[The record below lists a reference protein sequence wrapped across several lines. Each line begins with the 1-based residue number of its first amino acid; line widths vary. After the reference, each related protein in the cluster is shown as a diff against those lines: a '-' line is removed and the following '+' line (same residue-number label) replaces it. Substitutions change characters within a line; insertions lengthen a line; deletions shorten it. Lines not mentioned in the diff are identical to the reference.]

1 MDIWKSHRNELY
13 QRWPELTSD
22 ADFLTSSTSGSVI
35 VAHTKANAFSGEGQ
49 EPNYAALV
57 LCTAG
62 GGRARKEYKEYNGI
76 ILDDVWRPGRV
87 GFALPTLSAKGFAP
101 SMELLMIAFQPNNQP
116 FCHSEPF
123 DVSELA
129 PATSQLMDD
138 ELISSVMI
146 ALLKDAEAHGAASMF
161 FEHGLSLILNRLK
174 KHCQVAKNSLPLLPE
189 QKFKHL
195 FSIIEERL
203 DEDLRVTELANI
215 VGVSEQTLTR
225 FFKKETGYTPFMY
238 LTRRRIER
246 AKTML
251 KQDHAI
257 TDIALSVGYNNPA
270 KFSAAF
276 RRWVGMAP
284 SSWRNRVI
292 KKLKKN

>member
-13 QRWPELTSD
+13 QRWPELKTDSE
-22 ADFLTSSTSGSVI
+22 FLTSSSSGSVI
-35 VAHTKANAFSGEGQ
+35 VAHTQAQPFKGEGK

-57 LCTAG
+57 LCTSG
-62 GGRARKEYKEYNGI
+62 GGRTRKEYDGLV
-76 ILDDVWRPGRV
+76 LDDVWRPGRV
-87 GFALPTLSAKGFAP
+87 GFALPTMSAKGFTP
-101 SMELLMIAFQPNNQP
+101 SMELLMIAFKPEDLP
-116 FCHSEPF
+116 FCHSTPF
-123 DVSELA
+123 DLSDLS
-129 PATSQLMDD
+129 PATTQLIDD

-146 ALLKDAEAHGAASMF
+146 ALLKDAEAHGAATMF

-174 KHCQVAKNSLPLLPE
+174 KHCQVAKSSLINLPE

-203 DEDLRVTELANI
+203 DEDLRVTELAGI
-215 VGVSEQTLTR
+215 IGVSEQTLTR

-246 AKTML
+246 AKDML
-251 KQDHAI
+251 KQDYSV
-257 TDIALSVGYNNPA
+257 TDIALNVGYSNPA

-276 RRWVGMAP
+276 RRWVGISP
-284 SSWRNRVI
+284 SKWRTSN
-292 KKLKKN
+292 